1 MISTGIYYIEYEIVM
16 FIGYCEYQQYHMA
29 FSILSIEG
37 PDTSNDFLEIIRT
50 TNRLRL
56 TEYLLCVTVWK
67 GLICFLTSYS

>member
-1 MISTGIYYIEYEIVM
+1 
-16 FIGYCEYQQYHMA
+16 MA

-56 TEYLLCVTVWK
+56 TEYLLCVTVWI